1 MRACV
6 RALSAAHLHL
16 ARLQPPRLGRVLQWQ
31 QAEVADRRLFA
42 HHNSQ
47 EGRAQVEA
55 GLQHRQPRRHDRR
68 AGLEASQPAVAAA
81 HAHDAFMHAVCERAQ
96 RRAYRRRGAGRER
109 AIGRVKH
116 DVRQRAAAAAHAVA
130 KARAARLRQ
139 AAIRCRL
146 ELLQRRQLASKR
158 RQLQHGQLPR
168 LWCAAALRVFVAWP
182 WVGRLSS
189 VMRVRRAAAPAV
201 ARLEHLCNAPFRW
214 RRRRGVCN
222 RQHERLGVGEPHQPK
237 VELRCQQCHARPR
250 RVCTHDDWHRRAM
263 LYLHTQHM
271 LLRPGRARRRQERH
285 LHVQLGQRG
294 NLAVRRPHRH
304 RRRQRT
310 AAAGCTGYAAARLL
324 LEAHG
329 EVRRRARRVVQ
340 RHDTRGGAT
349 SGEHAGQQQRARRDV
364 QRQRHPDALQP
375 QLQQRHCVAL
385 CAGCGMGRGRVWVW
399 GGCAAGGVGACV
411 WRDEAHTAWR
421 QSSQMRRAR
430 RPLVAGKDIAGTHL
444 SSCVG

>member
-1 MRACV
+1 
-6 RALSAAHLHL
+6 
-16 ARLQPPRLGRVLQWQ
+16 
-31 QAEVADRRLFA
+31 
-42 HHNSQ
+42 
-47 EGRAQVEA
+47 
-55 GLQHRQPRRHDRR
+55 
-68 AGLEASQPAVAAA
+68 
-81 HAHDAFMHAVCERAQ
+81 MHAVCERAQ

-385 CAGCGMGRGRVWVW
+385 PCCSDSRFVR
-399 GGCAAGGVGACV
+399 
-411 WRDEAHTAWR
+411 T
-421 QSSQMRRAR
+421 QLQP
-430 RPLVAGKDIAGTHL
+430 PLVALVRPGWQERYFKRHGLARAQHALRRLHPERADAGVQPQVHQVHVAKCRAAGHGAERRIEAAARDATEPRR
-444 SSCVG
+444 CTA